1 MVHSDA
7 EGSVWARVQCV
18 AEVREGHQGGA
29 RGEGVVLAVL
39 SVDERQSSVQAAEEA
54 EYGRVC
60 FDAFRRLHLCIHA
73 MPRHKDYYRHLV
85 ALRETDEEVD
95 ELDDDEDDW
104 SDEADDE

>member
-1 MVHSDA
+1 MRKGPCGREFGVWQKCVKDIKA
-7 EGSVWARVQCV
+7 EHEARASSSLSSLSMS
-18 AEVREGHQGGA
+18 AEQR
-29 RGEGVVLAVL
+29 
-39 SVDERQSSVQAAEEA
+39 QAAEEA

-85 ALRETDEEVD
+85 ALRESDEEVD